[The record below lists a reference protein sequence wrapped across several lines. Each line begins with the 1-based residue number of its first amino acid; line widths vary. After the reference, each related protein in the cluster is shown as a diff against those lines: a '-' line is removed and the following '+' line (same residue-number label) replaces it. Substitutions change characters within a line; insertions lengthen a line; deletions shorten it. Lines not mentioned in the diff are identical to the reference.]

1 VTTCSGSSRRSRFG
15 SVSGALEGDRKS
27 SARPRVPASN
37 PLSSK
42 TGDGMVPSLNEWPR
56 NPHWPPSHAS
66 SAAHPH
72 ALRLDAAILSRLRS
86 PVTSHSNTG
95 RAIAIDHPRITPAPA
110 RRTHIRLGRADS
122 RPPLA
127 RPSSRR
133 LAGDHAADV
142 SVISA
147 TPAATFNPR
156 LVSTLSGWSAIELL
170 EPPSSALAPTPT
182 ATVAP
187 AAPPT

>member
-1 VTTCSGSSRRSRFG
+1 MCLSGTNTAFSKRKRRFVTTCSGSSRRSRFG

-37 PLSSK
+37 PLSGK

-56 NPHWPPSHAS
+56 NPHWPPCHAS

-86 PVTSHSNTG
+86 PVTSRSNTG

-110 RRTHIRLGRADS
+110 RRTHMRTWPGGLPTA
-122 RPPLA
+122 A
-127 RPSSRR
+127 RPAIFPSPRGGSRGRCERHLCDAGSNVQPPISLDAER
-133 LAGDHAADV
+133 LERD
-142 SVISA
+142 
-147 TPAATFNPR
+147 
-156 LVSTLSGWSAIELL
+156 
-170 EPPSSALAPTPT
+170 
-182 ATVAP
+182 
-187 AAPPT
+187 